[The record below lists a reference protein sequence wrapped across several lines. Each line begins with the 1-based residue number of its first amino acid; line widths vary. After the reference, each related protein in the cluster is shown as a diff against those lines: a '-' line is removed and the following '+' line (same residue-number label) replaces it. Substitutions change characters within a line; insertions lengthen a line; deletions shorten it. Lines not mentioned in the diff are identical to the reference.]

1 MANECETSI
10 VFYSEHKAMI
20 KDLWRNI
27 ISFCKDNHDCTIYKF
42 MQKRGYSKN
51 DLYQS
56 DKRGAITYCD
66 SSVTYKDD
74 IVYFKIETVSAW
86 MPQVDEFYKLIDEKY
101 DRKISIVFE
110 TEEMGCGIYYN
121 TDIEGRFFRDRYK
134 IDYCLKQDTIRYFER
149 FDDAIDYIKEVFPK
163 AKVSI
168 FDDINIIEGKVQ
180 SAYNMNEDNEFFF
193 NFKRFEYQYPF

>member
-110 TEEMGCGIYYN
+110 TEEQVELLLNAIEKSKKNNKSN
-121 TDIEGRFFRDRYK
+121 TLVNYECISGDR
-134 IDYCLKQDTIRYFER
+134 
-149 FDDAIDYIKEVFPK
+149 IKE
-163 AKVSI
+163 
-168 FDDINIIEGKVQ
+168 
-180 SAYNMNEDNEFFF
+180 MF
-193 NFKRFEYQYPF
+193 N